1 MVERTKYERN
11 GWRDYEKLV
20 MYRLD
25 ELDDKLAK
33 RDQEIFGRLIALE
46 KCVAGLKVFVR
57 IKAGLWGGFGAFAAM
72 ITAAAAW
79 AMFFQGIGIGG

>member
-1 MVERTKYERN
+1 MNDRTKYENN

-25 ELDDKLAK
+25 DLAEHQEDVIRRLGKL
-33 RDQEIFGRLIALE
+33 ET
-46 KCVAGLKVFVR
+46 CVAGLRVFVR

-72 ITAAAAW
+72 VTAAAAW
-79 AMFFQGIGIGG
+79 AMFFQGIGG

>member
-1 MVERTKYERN
+1 MTERTKYEKN

-25 ELDDKLAK
+25 ELDDKLAR
-33 RDQEIFGRLIALE
+33 RDKEIFGRLIALE

-57 IKAGLWGGFGAFAAM
+57 IKAGLWGSVGSLAAM
-72 ITAAAAW
+72 LTAAAAW
-79 AMFFQGIGIGG
+79 AMFFQQ

>member
-1 MVERTKYERN
+1 MVERTKYEKN

-25 ELDDKLAK
+25 ELDDKLAR

-46 KCVAGLKVFVR
+46 KCVAGMKAVIRLKS
-57 IKAGLWGGFGAFAAM
+57 GLWGGVGGIAALL
-72 ITAAAAW
+72 TAAAAW
-79 AMFFQGIGIGG
+79 ALLFK